1 MIIYEVNLI
10 VDQDIAAVYLAWL
23 REHVVEICR
32 LPGFITSKIFI
43 VKSEPSDNPA
53 LNLCVHYH
61 IDTANNLQY
70 YLQTH
75 AVEMR
80 NQAKIRFGDKFQATR
95 RILEQT

>member
-1 MIIYEVNLI
+1 MIIYEVNLT
-10 VDQDIAAVYLAWL
+10 VDQDIAGEYMAWL

-43 VKSEPSDNPA
+43 VKGETSDTPTF
-53 LNLCVHYH
+53 NLCVHYH
-61 IDTANNLQY
+61 IDTPHSLQY

-75 AVEMR
+75 AIEMR
-80 NQAKIRFGDKFQATR
+80 NKSKLKFGDKFHATR